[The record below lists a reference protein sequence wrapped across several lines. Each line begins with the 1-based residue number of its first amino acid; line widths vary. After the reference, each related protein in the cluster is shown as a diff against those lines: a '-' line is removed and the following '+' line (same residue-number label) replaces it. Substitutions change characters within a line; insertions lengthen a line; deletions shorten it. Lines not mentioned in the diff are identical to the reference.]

1 VTRVPRRAVVST
13 PHANF
18 FGPFSGAGAM
28 RAPAPPAVFDRSQY
42 LPAHLREA
50 YGAATARAAAAY
62 GA

>member
-1 VTRVPRRAVVST
+1 MTRVPRRTVVST

-18 FGPFSGAGAM
+18 FGPYSGAGAM
-28 RAPAPPAVFDRSQY
+28 RAPPSVAFDRSQY

-50 YGAATARAAAAY
+50 YDAATARAAAAY

>member
-1 VTRVPRRAVVST
+1 MTRVLRRAVVST

-18 FGPFSGAGAM
+18 FGPFSGAGAL
-28 RAPAPPAVFDRSQY
+28 RAPPPAAFDRSRY

-50 YGAATARAAAAY
+50 YDQATARAAVGY